1 MALPTKKSAL
11 GRTKC
16 PLSPIKGADGKNLRK
31 VMVGGKCVNPTT
43 ANQRASRADQMKANK
58 LRQNK
63 ARGAEATAKAAEKS
77 REDARKRGAQI

>member
-1 MALPTKKSAL
+1 MALPTKKSKV

-16 PLSPIKGADGKNLRK
+16 PLSPIKGEGGKYLRK
-31 VMVGGKCVNPTT
+31 VMVGGKCVNPTS
-43 ANQRASRADQMKANK
+43 ANQKAARADQMKADK

-77 REDARKRGAQI
+77 REDARKRGAKI